1 MTASSYIS
9 RIISNIVSVTMGER
23 YSKYM
28 GGGVHPTKEVGLN
41 DPLHIAFVHHSILAA
56 PTCAYWSEDD
66 HRWSTK
72 GCRLAYFNGTHS
84 HCGCHRLATFALL
97 ASRTA
102 AQEMQNSVSHDI
114 LVGVMAAV
122 ILVLSL
128 LIIVVLALFFRR
140 RKVLEI
146 EMN

>member
-1 MTASSYIS
+1 
-9 RIISNIVSVTMGER
+9 MGER

-72 GCRLAYFNGTHS
+72 GCKLLYFNGTHS
-84 HCGCHRLATFALL
+84 DCGCHRLATFALL

-146 EMN
+146 EMRMKL

>member
-1 MTASSYIS
+1 
-9 RIISNIVSVTMGER
+9 MGER

-28 GGGVHPTKEVGLN
+28 GGGVHPTKEIGLN
-41 DPLHIAFVHHSILAA
+41 EPLHVSFVHEPIWAA

-72 GCRLAYFNGTHS
+72 GCKLLYFNGTHS

-97 ASRTA
+97 ASRSR
-102 AQEMQNSVSHDI
+102 EDENSISHDI
-114 LVGVMAAV
+114 LVGIMAAV

-128 LIIVVLALFFRR
+128 LMITILFIFCRR
-140 RKVLEI
+140 RKVIFLFTLTLNFYE
-146 EMN
+146 